1 MNISSSL
8 ICVISISAFV
18 GSLLGTTI
26 TLILLLSLLFVM
38 FKDNLGF
45 LGDKL
50 GSDRE
55 TNKTS
60 YIFGNFDYKTIVGGV
75 LSYFTLRGPI
85 KISSDDSLKLI
96 SKQNKSIANHIS
108 SSIKHKQ
115 TEMINTHVPY
125 LTQNNPQ
132 IYNKFPSIRNNPQ
145 IYNNQFSP
153 IQNNPQIYNNQF
165 PPIQNNPQIYNNQL
179 SPIQNNPQIYN
190 NQFTPIQNSYTYL
203 LYKSTIIIT
212 PDSESKIGDLRH
224 EDSESKIGD
233 LRHEDSGSS

>member
-145 IYNNQFSP
+145 IYNNQLSP
-153 IQNNPQIYNNQF
+153 IHNNHQIYNNQF
-165 PPIQNNPQIYNNQL
+165 H
-179 SPIQNNPQIYN
+179 
-190 NQFTPIQNSYTYL
+190 PIQNSYKYL

-212 PDSESKIGDLRH
+212 PDSESKIGDLRHKDSESKIGDLRH